1 MSEYMSK
8 CIESYVYG
16 ADKDSCWISFPLLMA
31 VTRIVLATEREMF
44 SRHVCPLCGKRIKSR
59 RGLRLHIVHRHGG
72 LNTLVREVHEKYRE
86 LLKHIAMHPSARKDR
101 LCIET
106 GSTVLRMVLCFK
118 TKTELANYILNH
130 PELLK
135 NTI

>member
-1 MSEYMSK
+1 MSEYMFR

-16 ADKDSCWISFPLLMA
+16 ADRDSCWISFPLLMA
-31 VTRIVLATEREMF
+31 VARIVLATEREMF
-44 SRHVCPLCGKRIKSR
+44 SKHVCPLCGKHIKSR

-72 LNTLVREVHEKYRE
+72 LNALAREVHEKYRE
-86 LLKHIAMHPSARKDR
+86 LLKHIAVHPSARKGR

-106 GSTVLRMVLCFK
+106 GSASLRMVLCFK
-118 TKTELANYILNH
+118 TKTELASYILSH

-135 NTI
+135 NL

>member
-1 MSEYMSK
+1 MSEYMSR

-31 VTRIVLATEREMF
+31 VTCIVLATEREMF
-44 SRHVCPLCGKRIKSR
+44 SRRVCPLCGKHIKSR
-59 RGLRLHIVHRHGG
+59 KGLRLHIAYRHGG
-72 LNTLVREVHEKYRE
+72 LSTLVREAHEKYRE
-86 LLKHIAMHPSARKDR
+86 LLKHIAMRSPARKNR

-106 GSTVLRMVLCFK
+106 RSTSLRMILCFK
-118 TKTELANYILNH
+118 TKTELASYILNH

-135 NTI
+135 NL